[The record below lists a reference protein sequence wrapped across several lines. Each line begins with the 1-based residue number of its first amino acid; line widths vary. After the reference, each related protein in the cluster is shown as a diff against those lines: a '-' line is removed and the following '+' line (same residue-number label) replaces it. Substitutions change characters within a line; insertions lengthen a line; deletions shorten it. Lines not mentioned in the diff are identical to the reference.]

1 MPKELR
7 VEHSDLFSQRPE
19 AVEYS
24 PSAESDEPVQ
34 HPVFSDRDD
43 NRQHGTPS

>member
-1 MPKELR
+1 M
-7 VEHSDLFSQRPE
+7 EHSDLFSQRPE

-24 PSAESDEPVQ
+24 PAAKSDEPVQ

-43 NRQHGTPS
+43 HQQHGHSS